1 MDTTPQPETLDPD
14 RLYDQGMAHFRG
26 ARWAE
31 AVAAFQQLQA
41 ISKEYPEID
50 TLISDIQL
58 KQGLEQA
65 QAPLAAPPPKPK
77 RGSAVGVIAG
87 GVALL
92 ALLAFG
98 GFQLLANMPRL
109 TLPAP
114 QIAQVDRG
122 VAGMLPTAAPAA
134 PTAAPAA
141 DTGSDPGTLTVR
153 AAEGETIGAGLDNIY
168 LIMDASGS
176 MLARVGEVRKID
188 IARTA
193 MGDLVQNLPES
204 SNVAL
209 RTYGRQR
216 PDDCSDVELVTPLAP
231 LDRGNL
237 AAQIAAIEPINL
249 SRTPI
254 GSSLAQIPNDLGA
267 VTGETLVVLMSDGEE
282 NCDGDPVAVAR
293 QLHADRPNLRINV
306 VGFNIAPEL
315 RDKLVAVATAGG
327 GSYFDA
333 NDVAQLSAALREA
346 IKPIYR
352 VFDPQGNEVGSA
364 LVGEAITL
372 PAGDYTVLIG
382 TGATQIEQQIDV
394 RGQMA
399 TVVTLSDESGQL
411 VADVTRDWRP

>member
-31 AVAAFQQLQA
+31 AVAVFQQLQA
-41 ISKEYPEID
+41 ISKDYPEID

-58 KQGLEQA
+58 KQGLEQV

-77 RGSAVGVIAG
+77 RGGAAGLIAG

-98 GFQLLANMPRL
+98 GFQLLANMPQL
-109 TLPAP
+109 PLPAA
-114 QIAQVDRG
+114 QAAQVDRAVTG
-122 VAGMLPTAAPAA
+122 VLPTPAPNASTPAPAA
-134 PTAAPAA
+134 NA
-141 DTGSDPGTLTVR
+141 DRKPGTLTVR

-176 MLARVGEVRKID
+176 MLARVDEVRKID

-231 LDRGNL
+231 LNRGDL

-254 GSSLAQIPNDLGA
+254 GSSLAQIPDDLVGA
-267 VTGETLVVLMSDGEE
+267 TGETLVVLMSDGEE
-282 NCDGDPVAVAR
+282 NCEGDPVAVAR

-315 RDKLVAVATAGG
+315 RDKLVAVANAGG

-333 NDVAQLSAALREA
+333 NDVTQLSAALREA

-399 TVVTLSDESGQL
+399 TVVTLSDADGQL
-411 VADVTRDWRP
+411 EASVTRDWRP